1 MISVELSELR
11 KITPSDIQKL
21 GDDAETLLVAIRIP
35 ELIKSRLASLFDAYE
50 LDNKGAEVTRDCLFA
65 EWHRDTDKFV
75 YWLDLDTDV
84 RYVTDLF
91 DCGYLNGLVAD
102 LG

>member
-1 MISVELSELR
+1 MISVEMSELL

-35 ELIKSRLASLFDAYE
+35 ELIKSRLASLFDVYE
-50 LDNKGAEVTRDCLFA
+50 LENKGAEVTRDRLFA